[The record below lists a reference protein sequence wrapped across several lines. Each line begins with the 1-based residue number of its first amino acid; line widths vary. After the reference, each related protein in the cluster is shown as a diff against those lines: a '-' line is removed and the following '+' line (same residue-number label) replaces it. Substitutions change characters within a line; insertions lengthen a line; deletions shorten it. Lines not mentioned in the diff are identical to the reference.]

1 MSMSQRDTSTRK
13 ITNLLNIVKTSI
25 KSIKDGFAP
34 GLSQLKS
41 QSIPTICPQP
51 APSWTSEDY
60 LDPFG
65 IKCIY
70 KSKPYSRAVTNPHI
84 RFFIRHYRSGKADD
98 PKVECTLDS
107 KTPITNQECTA
118 VIKMNGMIH
127 PDTIDWKLRGGQHSS
142 EDGGKSGTCY
152 SLEIM
157 SDGSQSKYLEV
168 ERPHPSM
175 HNCTKFCKPL
185 FKLSDISNAKFG
197 WKGIV
202 INSADNK
209 SVHIESWVNLT
220 SDDQSKWQKYIDV
233 TDNGQLPQGLMLQC
247 MGTRATI
254 RIDGIQGHPEFTNV
268 SMREI
273 TL

>member
-1 MSMSQRDTSTRK
+1 MPMPQRDTSTRK

-25 KSIKDGFAP
+25 KNIKDGFAP
-34 GLSQLKS
+34 GLPQPKP
-41 QSIPTICPQP
+41 QAIPNISPQP
-51 APSWTSEDY
+51 APSGTSGGD
-60 LDPFG
+60 LDLFG

-70 KSKPYSRAVTNPHI
+70 KSKPDGRVVTNPDI
-84 RFFIRHYRSGKADD
+84 RFFTRRYRSGKANV
-98 PKVECTLDS
+98 PTVECTLDP

-118 VIKMNGMIH
+118 IIKMNGMIH
-127 PDTIDWKLRGGQHSS
+127 PDTIDWKMRGGRHSS
-142 EDGGKSGTCY
+142 DNGGKDGTCY

-157 SDGSQSKYLEV
+157 SDGSQGKYLEV

-175 HNCTKFCKPL
+175 HSCTKFCKPL
-185 FKLSDISNAKFG
+185 FKLPDISNAKFG

-220 SDDQSKWQKYIDV
+220 PDDQSKWQKYIDV
-233 TDNGQLPQGLMLQC
+233 IDIGQLPQGLILQC
-247 MGTRATI
+247 MGPRATI
-254 RIDGIQGHPEFTNV
+254 RIDGIKGHPEFTNV

>member
-98 PKVECTLDS
+98 PTVECTLDS

-175 HNCTKFCKPL
+175 HNCT
-185 FKLSDISNAKFG
+185 
-197 WKGIV
+197 
-202 INSADNK
+202 NSASLYSNYL
-209 SVHIESWVNLT
+209 ILAM
-220 SDDQSKWQKYIDV
+220 QS
-233 TDNGQLPQGLMLQC
+233 L
-247 MGTRATI
+247 
-254 RIDGIQGHPEFTNV
+254 DGKE
-268 SMREI
+268 
-273 TL
+273 